1 MSKGTA
7 TNSTLRTTDSA
18 LQISIGHHVSAA
30 AADYVRLKVG
40 PALDH
45 APEPLLGARVR
56 VTGHADPAVTRPVV
70 AQANVNVNGRAVRVQ
85 VAAATTREAID
96 LLAARLKTR
105 LERLAR
111 HWQAVRGGRP
121 GLRPQHWRH
130 DDPARA
136 SLPHGLE
143 AAEQRRIVRRKSYA
157 LVGETCDEAVFD
169 METMDYDFHL
179 FTESGTDVDSV
190 LYRAD
195 DTGYRLAQVSPRP
208 EAVTN
213 GAMSFT
219 MSPTPAPVLEV
230 QDAITRLELTGLP
243 FVFFRDRASDRG
255 SVLYHRFD
263 GDYGLITPP
272 TRRTDPTREG
282 RS

>member
-1 MSKGTA
+1 MSEGTA
-7 TNSTLRTTDSA
+7 TDSALRMTDSA

-30 AADYVRLKVG
+30 AADYVRQKVG

-45 APEPLLGARVR
+45 ASEPLLGARVR
-56 VTGHADPAVTRPVV
+56 VTGHADPAVARPVV

-96 LLAARLKTR
+96 LLAARLKAR

-121 GLRPQHWRH
+121 GLRPQHWCQG
-130 DDPARA
+130 DLARA
-136 SLPHGLE
+136 SLPHALD

-179 FTESGTDVDSV
+179 FTESGTDADSV
-190 LYRAD
+190 LYRIGDA
-195 DTGYRLAQVSPRP
+195 GYRLAQVGPRP
-208 EAVTN
+208 EAVTR
-213 GAMSFT
+213 GAVSFT
-219 MSPTPAPVLEV
+219 MSPTPAPVLDI

-243 FVFFRDRASDRG
+243 FVFFRDKASKRG
-255 SVLYHRFD
+255 SVLYHRYD

-272 TRRTDPTREG
+272 TRR
-282 RS
+282 